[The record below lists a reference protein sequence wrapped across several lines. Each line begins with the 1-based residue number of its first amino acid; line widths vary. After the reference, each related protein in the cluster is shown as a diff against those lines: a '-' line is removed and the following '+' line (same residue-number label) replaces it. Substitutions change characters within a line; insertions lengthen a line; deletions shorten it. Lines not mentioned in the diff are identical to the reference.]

1 MIALTTVRRND
12 YKALLKEGS
21 RDLSDLPEL
30 YGAGWMFRLQ
40 GILCATAVRQCAE
53 DAAIEGY
60 GYDNAKELME
70 LVERFH
76 YDEIFEDNGLER
88 FKPGPT
94 TLKAMLYSM
103 CEAETGDYGRECR
116 CPMNS
121 RSRSS
126 SRTTGASSSAS
137 GTITRT
143 TPPSYPVRAAEGRP

>member
-1 MIALTTVRRND
+1 MIALTTVREND
-12 YKALLKEGS
+12 YRALLKEGS
-21 RDLSDLPEL
+21 RDLSDLPER

-60 GYDNAKELME
+60 GYDNAKELMD

-103 CEAETGDYGRECR
+103 CEAETGDYGREYR

-121 RSRSS
+121 RLRSS

-137 GTITRT
+137 GTISRT
-143 TPPSYPVRAAEGRP
+143 TPPSCPVRAAEGRP